1 MKSIRNLIR
10 AFAVYLV
17 VVSMLMTTSAQ
28 VAGGGGTGDANK
40 VIAAAG
46 LSANAVSV
54 ENNAKSRI
62 KNLFT
67 KEAIARKWKRPT
79 KPVTS
84 TRPATKTVSKTV
96 TVRNPKTGKVTRTV
110 KKTTIPIPEPGLDP
124 DEEEYEAPKYYA
136 SFTPDYNVDN
146 MRTLADAIGKN
157 KQQRDSYYSGFTEIK
172 NLYESNKL
180 ININGK
186 DNVAGALTFFVLANS
201 LIYHGDLEKGTDD
214 ETDLALYD
222 AINANFDKTP
232 GMEKI
237 SNREKQALY
246 DVYISLAAIPLS
258 VYLLGQQQNSPQMKQ
273 IARAMSGEFLKQM
286 LGINPDEVRFP
297 TKK

>member
-1 MKSIRNLIR
+1 MKTISNLIR
-10 AFAVYLV
+10 AAAAYILI
-17 VVSMLMTTSAQ
+17 VSLFMAANAQ
-28 VAGGGGTGDANK
+28 TAGGGVAGDTNK

-46 LSANAVSV
+46 LSASAARVD
-54 ENNAKSRI
+54 NNAKSRI
-62 KNLFT
+62 RNLFT
-67 KEAIARKWKRPT
+67 KEAIARKWKRPAKT
-79 KPVTS
+79 TTAKKPV
-84 TRPATKTVSKTV
+84 TKTVSKTV

-110 KKTTIPIPEPGLDP
+110 KKTTVPVAPEPD
-124 DEEEYEAPKYYA
+124 DTEEEYEAPKYYA
-136 SFTPDYNVDN
+136 AFMPDYSVDN
-146 MRTLADAIGKN
+146 MRTLADAIGTN

-180 ININGK
+180 VNINGK
-186 DNVAGALTFFVLANS
+186 NNVAGALTFFVLANS

-237 SNREKQALY
+237 SDREKQALY

-258 VYLLGQQQNSPQMKQ
+258 VYLLGQQENNPQMKQ
-273 IARAMSGEFLKQM
+273 IARALAGEFLKQM
-286 LGINPDEVRFP
+286 LSINPDEVRFP